1 MNQSRIAKTIG
12 TLFLILFT
20 LSQQS
25 FAQIHLSVSDLNA
38 VRLSHPG
45 AYSYQ
50 IGSCV
55 AGIGD
60 IDGDGFREIA
70 IGAPTFDPGG
80 DLGLETRNG
89 AVFIMSGKMLQYD
102 NTKVDL
108 SESGLIAW
116 SIIGRQESQIGGV
129 IATLGD
135 INGDGFD
142 DFAFTSQ
149 EKADTYIM
157 FGGEVIPR
165 VLPLNDFGHYGVQIK
180 NSGASV
186 CYAGDFNGDGYYDA
200 ALGQPIDVASPQGSS
215 GRISLLYGAA
225 SFAQVLDATELP
237 SIAGLP
243 DTKLGASLAGGF
255 DLKADGFSDLLV
267 NEPEWGPQKQGR
279 AFVLEGAK
287 SLEHDFKEGLKSPL
301 MFQPVGGYVRLI
313 EDVNG
318 DGFTDFLLGVNEQEA
333 WIVLGRANFEGA
345 VNQKFLEN
353 DPLSIRLVGDATYYG
368 VHDINGDGFADI
380 AAAMPNAS
388 VNGKALV
395 GQVMFLFGNTQWP
408 KDINVNTLDAN
419 ADNRIKYLLV
429 DGYEELG
436 VFGTSIAGVKDIQ
449 GDGFDDVIIGA
460 PTIRDPSGL
469 KKDSPGSAYVIQGRS
484 IYFITQTER
493 SQFFT
498 RGGD

>member
-1 MNQSRIAKTIG
+1 M
-12 TLFLILFT
+12 
-20 LSQQS
+20 
-25 FAQIHLSVSDLNA
+25 SDLNA
-38 VRLSHPG
+38 VRLYHPG

-129 IATLGD
+129 IAALSD

-142 DFAFTSQ
+142 DFAFTSP

-165 VLPLNDFGHYGVQIK
+165 VLPLNDFGHYGIRIK

-186 CYAGDFNGDGYYDA
+186 CYAGDFNGDGFYDA
-200 ALGQPIDVASPQGSS
+200 ALGQPFDVDSPQGSS

-225 SFAQVLDATELP
+225 SFEKVLDATELP

-243 DTKLGASLAGGF
+243 DTK
-255 DLKADGFSDLLV
+255 
-267 NEPEWGPQKQGR
+267 
-279 AFVLEGAK
+279 
-287 SLEHDFKEGLKSPL
+287 
-301 MFQPVGGYVRLI
+301 
-313 EDVNG
+313 
-318 DGFTDFLLGVNEQEA
+318 
-333 WIVLGRANFEGA
+333 
-345 VNQKFLEN
+345 
-353 DPLSIRLVGDATYYG
+353 
-368 VHDINGDGFADI
+368 
-380 AAAMPNAS
+380 
-388 VNGKALV
+388 
-395 GQVMFLFGNTQWP
+395 
-408 KDINVNTLDAN
+408 
-419 ADNRIKYLLV
+419 
-429 DGYEELG
+429 
-436 VFGTSIAGVKDIQ
+436 
-449 GDGFDDVIIGA
+449 
-460 PTIRDPSGL
+460 
-469 KKDSPGSAYVIQGRS
+469 
-484 IYFITQTER
+484 
-493 SQFFT
+493 
-498 RGGD
+498 